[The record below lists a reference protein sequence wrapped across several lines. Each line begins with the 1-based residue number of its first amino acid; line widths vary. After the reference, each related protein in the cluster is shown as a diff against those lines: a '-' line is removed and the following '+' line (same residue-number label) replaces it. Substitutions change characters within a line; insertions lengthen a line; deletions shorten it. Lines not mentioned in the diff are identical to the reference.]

1 MSPIMFYRRRILY
14 QGAFTFVLHSHL
26 PYCRKAGRWP
36 HGEEWLHEGI
46 SETYLPLL
54 NTLFDLKN
62 EGCPFKL
69 TLGMT
74 PVLVEQLGDELILK
88 HFRIYIEDKIK
99 RAAADISRFDKES
112 NGHRTYLARFY
123 HEHYHSLLHSFDNRF
138 GGEIIAPLK
147 KLQDEGNLEILT
159 SAATHAYLP
168 LLERDSSI
176 YGQLKTGTAAYQ
188 QHFGRPPR
196 AIWLPECGYRPAIYA
211 GSGRQPYFKPGIEH
225 FLADM
230 GLGLFFTE
238 THTLEGGEPVGK
250 ATGAIIGPY
259 GDIPRRYVIPLSTYK
274 EPTMKTTFLPY
285 WVQSN
290 ESAVD
295 VAVIGRNNRTGMQ
308 VWSADWGYPGDFDY
322 REFHKKDGVSGLQY
336 WRVTNA
342 NRNLGDKDYYHP
354 EWAAG
359 KVQQHAGHY
368 ASLVTE
374 LITDFHQQNN
384 KYGII
389 AAAYDTELFGHWW
402 FEGIAWIK
410 EVLRHLATSSTVELT
425 TASDFIETHPP
436 EDVLALKE
444 GSWGQAG
451 SHFTW
456 LNADTEWMWPQ
467 IHAAEIKM
475 EQLVLRY
482 PRARGNM
489 ARLLNQTA
497 RELLILESSDWPFLI
512 TTGQAKE
519 YAINRFQEHA
529 ERFEKLADLAS
540 SGEINTDANNL
551 CREFYELDNIFPDID
566 YRIFANREQK

>member
-1 MSPIMFYRRRILY
+1 LY
-14 QGAFTFVLHSHL
+14 KGAFTFVLHSHL

-54 NTLFDLKN
+54 NALYDLKD

-74 PVLVEQLGDELILK
+74 PVLVEQLDDELILK
-88 HFRIYIEDKIK
+88 HFRVYIEDKIK
-99 RAAADISRFDKES
+99 RATDDITRFEKES
-112 NGHRTYLARFY
+112 NGHLAYLASFY
-123 HEHYHSLLHSFDNRF
+123 QEHYNSLLQSFDQRF
-138 GGEIIAPLK
+138 GGKIIAPLK
-147 KLQDEGNLEILT
+147 NLQDDGNLEILT
-159 SAATHAYLP
+159 SAATHSYLP

-176 YGQLKTGTAAYQ
+176 HGQLKTGVESYKR
-188 QHFGRPPR
+188 HFGRSPR

-211 GSGRQPYFKPGIEH
+211 SAGSRSYLKPGIEQ
-225 FLADM
+225 FLA
-230 GLGLFFTE
+230 GLGIGLFFAE
-238 THTLEGGEPVGK
+238 THTIEGGEPVGK

-259 GDIPRRYVIPLSTYK
+259 GDIPRRYVVPLSTYK

-285 WVQSN
+285 WVQST
-290 ESAVD
+290 EPAVE
-295 VAVIGRNNRTGMQ
+295 VAVVGRNNRTGMQ

-342 NRNLGDKDYYHP
+342 RRDLSDKDYYHP
-354 EWAAG
+354 DWAAG

-368 ASLVTE
+368 ASLVNE
-374 LITDFHQQNN
+374 LVSDFYQQNQQ
-384 KYGII
+384 YGII

-402 FEGIAWIK
+402 FEGITWVK
-410 EVLRHLATSSTVELT
+410 EVLRYLATSETVELT
-425 TASDFIETHPP
+425 TASDFIDKHPP

-456 LNADTEWMWPQ
+456 LNADTEWMWPV
-467 IHAAEIKM
+467 IHNAEIKM
-475 EQLVLRY
+475 EQLVARY
-482 PRARGNM
+482 PNAKGDTARH
-489 ARLLNQTA
+489 LNQTA
-497 RELLILESSDWPFLI
+497 RELLLLESSDWPFLI

-519 YAINRFQEHA
+519 YAVNRFQEHA
-529 ERFEKLADLAS
+529 ERFEKLADIAL
-540 SGEINTDANNL
+540 SGKIDTAAHNL
-551 CREFYELDNIFPDID
+551 YHELYEMDNIFPDID
-566 YRIFANREQK
+566 YRVFANREQPK